1 LFSGI
6 VGFGLIELRDIA
18 VDFGLGEVVSGVSL
32 TVPRGS
38 FWGLVGPGGGGKSV
52 LLKTI
57 CALVAPTRGEVLLGG
72 VSVTKAKSDELKKI
86 RSSIGMLFQHNALFD
101 FMTIGQNVM
110 FPLTQRKVPVE
121 EARERAQRRLEM
133 VDLPM
138 VFDKFPN
145 QLSGGMRKRVGV
157 ARAIIAGPEFVLYD
171 EPTAGLDPV
180 TSSKIFSML
189 RREQREGNR
198 TVITISNDIDNL
210 LKYVDHIAMLH
221 KGKLLYAGDPGQVN
235 DAKDPAVR
243 QFFRGEIEGPL

>member
-1 LFSGI
+1 
-6 VGFGLIELRDIA
+6 LIDFRDVA
-18 VDFGLGEVVSGVSL
+18 VDFGQGEVVSGVTL
-32 TVPRGS
+32 TVQKGS

-52 LLKTI
+52 LLKAV
-57 CALVAPTRGEVLLGG
+57 CGLVTPTRGEIFLDNN
-72 VSVTKAKSDELKKI
+72 SITKMKGEALKQM

-101 FMTIGQNVM
+101 FMTVGQNVM
-110 FPLTQRKVPVE
+110 FPLTQRQVPLF
-121 EARERAQRRLEM
+121 EAKERAQRRLEM
-133 VDLPM
+133 VDLPK

-189 RREQREGNR
+189 RREQREGGR

-210 LKYVDHIAMLH
+210 LKYVDQVAMLH
-221 KGKLLYAGDPGQVN
+221 KGKLLYAGDPDKALN
-235 DAKDPAVR
+235 AKDPAVR

>member
-1 LFSGI
+1 M
-6 VGFGLIELRDIA
+6 
-18 VDFGLGEVVSGVSL
+18 
-32 TVPRGS
+32 
-38 FWGLVGPGGGGKSV
+38 
-52 LLKTI
+52 
-57 CALVAPTRGEVLLGG
+57 LGG
-72 VSVTKAKSDELKKI
+72 VSVTKAKGDELKKI

-101 FMTIGQNVM
+101 FMTVGQNVM

-133 VDLPM
+133 VDLPK

-210 LKYVDHIAMLH
+210 LKYVDQVAMLH
-221 KGKLLYAGDPGQVN
+221 KGKLLYAGDPSQVN